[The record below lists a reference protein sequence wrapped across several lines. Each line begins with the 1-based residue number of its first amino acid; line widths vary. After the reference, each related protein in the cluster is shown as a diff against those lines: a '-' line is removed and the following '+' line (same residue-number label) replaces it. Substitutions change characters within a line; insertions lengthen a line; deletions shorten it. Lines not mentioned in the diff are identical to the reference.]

1 MASFENMV
9 VVVCGGGAGLGKG
22 IALEFAKAGARVVVA
37 SVGPINGAATVKE
50 IKEMGG
56 EALFVQTDARRAS
69 DVERLVRKTMET
81 FGRID
86 ILVNNVGGLG
96 GLTAQTS
103 FLETGEQEWDAIIN
117 LNLKTNY
124 LCTRAIVPTMIE
136 QGRGNIINISSL
148 AGTMPWPPV
157 PAYGVTKAGIIN
169 LTQSLAQM
177 LAPHG
182 VRVNCIAPG
191 RMDTYLSDGFYKNQD
206 KAKESRIASI
216 PTGRL
221 GLPEDIGKVAVFLA
235 SDAADYITGQTLLVS
250 GGLTTLL

>member
-9 VVVCGGGAGLGKG
+9 VVVSGGGAGLGKG
-22 IALEFAKAGARVVVA
+22 IALEFAQTGARVVVA
-37 SVGPINGAATVKE
+37 SIGPINGAATVEE
-50 IKEMGG
+50 IKDMGG
-56 EALFVQTDARRAS
+56 EALFVQTDARKAQE
-69 DVERLVRKTMET
+69 VQRLAQKVMESY
-81 FGRID
+81 GRID

-96 GLTAQTS
+96 KLNAQTN
-103 FLETGEQEWDAIIN
+103 FFETGEQDWDAIIN

-124 LCTRAIVPTMIE
+124 LCTKTIVPIMIE

-177 LAPHG
+177 LASFG
-182 VRVNCIAPG
+182 IRVNCIAPG
-191 RMDTYLSDGFYKNQD
+191 RMDTPLADGFYKNQN
-206 KAKESRIASI
+206 KAKEDRIASI
-216 PTGRL
+216 PIGRL
-221 GLPEDIGKVAVFLA
+221 GLPEDIGKAAVFLA
-235 SDAADYITGQTLLVS
+235 SDAANYITGQTILVS